1 MNKENGYIIKNGRI
15 IDPAQNI
22 DTKGDI
28 AVLDG
33 KIVKPETL
41 KSPEIIDASGLVV
54 APGFIDLHVHLRQ
67 PGGTHKETIATGTR
81 AAAAGGFTAV
91 VPMPNTSPAA
101 DNVGAI
107 EYLKRHIAQSGVVK
121 VHLCA
126 ALTTGLKGENMAGIG
141 SLKQNGVVALSD
153 DGRCVQNHEVM
164 RHIMEYAHSFDLPV
178 FDHCEDE
185 NLAGDG
191 VMHEGYWSTVL
202 GLSGIPAAS
211 EELMVE
217 RDIIMAEIT
226 GTRIHIQHISAMGS
240 VRKVRE
246 AQSRG
251 VAVSAEVTP
260 HHIALTDEK
269 LKHFDTNFKMNPP
282 LMSEKHRMA
291 LIDGLKDGTI
301 AAIATDHAPH
311 TATEKLVEIDYAPF
325 GIVGLETALPV
336 CLTELYHKQHLTLP
350 QLVSKFTD
358 GPASIL
364 KMDTGH
370 LKEGGCADITIFDP
384 DCKQTIDTASFY
396 SKSCNT
402 PFGDCELRGKVKA
415 TIVDGV
421 FIYSDMPGIKGT
433 I

>member
-1 MNKENGYIIKNGRI
+1 MTKKNEYIIENGRI

-22 DTKGDI
+22 DEIGSI
-28 AVLDG
+28 AVKNG
-33 KIVKPETL
+33 VIVKPSDL
-41 KSPEIIDASGLVV
+41 DSPEVIDASGFVV
-54 APGFIDLHVHLRQ
+54 APGFIDIHVHLRQ

-91 VPMPNTSPAA
+91 VPMPNTSPVA

-107 EYLKRHIAQSGVVK
+107 EYLKRHISQSGVVK

-126 ALTTGLKGENMAGIG
+126 ALTAGLKGENMSGIG

-164 RHIMEYAHSFDLPV
+164 RHIMEYAQSFDLPV
-178 FDHCEDE
+178 LDHCEDE

-202 GLSGIPAAS
+202 GLRGIPAAS

-217 RDIIMAEIT
+217 RDIMMSEIT
-226 GTRIHIQHISAMGS
+226 GARIHIQHISSMGS

-251 VAVSAEVTP
+251 INVSAEVTP
-260 HHIALTDEK
+260 HHIALTDEN
-269 LKHFDTNFKMNPP
+269 LKYFDPNFKMNPP
-282 LMSEKHRMA
+282 LMSEEHRLA
-291 LIDGLKDGTI
+291 LIEGLKDGTI
-301 AAIATDHAPH
+301 VAIATDHAPH
-311 TATEKLVEIDYAPF
+311 TATDKLVEIDYAPF

-336 CLTELYHKQHLTLP
+336 CLSELYHKKHLTLS

-358 GPASIL
+358 GPASVL
-364 KMDTGH
+364 KLDTGH
-370 LKEGGCADITIFDP
+370 LKEGAPADITIFDP
-384 DCKQTIDTASFY
+384 DCVQTIDASTFY
-396 SKSCNT
+396 SKSSNT
-402 PFGDCELRGKVKA
+402 PFDGCEFRGKVKA
-415 TIVDGV
+415 TVIDGE
-421 FIYSDMPGIKGT
+421 FIYSDLEGVEGQI
-433 I
+433 

>member
-1 MNKENGYIIKNGRI
+1 MNKKKGYILKNGRI
-15 IDPAQNI
+15 IDPTQNI
-22 DTKGDI
+22 DAKGDI
-28 AVLDG
+28 AVFDG

-67 PGGTHKETIATGTR
+67 PGGTDKETIATGTR
-81 AAAAGGFTAV
+81 AAAAGGFTAI
-91 VPMPNTSPAA
+91 VPMPNTSPVA

-107 EYLKRHIAQSGVVK
+107 EYLKRHIAQSSVVK
-121 VHLCA
+121 IHLCA
-126 ALTTGLKGENMAGIG
+126 ALTIGLKGENMSGIG

-153 DGRCVQNHEVM
+153 DGRCVQNHEIM
-164 RHIMEYAHSFDLPV
+164 RHIMEYAQSFDLPI
-178 FDHCEDE
+178 FDHCEDD
-185 NLAGDG
+185 NLVGKG

-202 GLSGIPAAS
+202 GLRGIPAAS

-226 GTRIHIQHISAMGS
+226 GARIHIQHISAMGS

-251 VAVSAEVTP
+251 VAVTAEVTP
-260 HHIALTDEK
+260 HHISLLDEN
-269 LKHFDTNFKMNPP
+269 LKHFDPNFKMNPP
-282 LMSEKHRMA
+282 LMSEKHRTA
-291 LIDGLKDGTI
+291 LIEGLKDGTI

-311 TATEKLVEIDYAPF
+311 TPTDKLVEIDYAPF
-325 GIVGLETALPV
+325 GIIGLETALPV
-336 CLTELYHKQHLTLP
+336 CLTELYHKKHLTLP

-364 KMDTGH
+364 KIDTGH
-370 LKEGGCADITIFDP
+370 LKEGSCADITIFDSEST
-384 DCKQTIDTASFY
+384 QTVDVTKFY
-396 SKSCNT
+396 SKSSNT
-402 PFGDCELRGKVKA
+402 PFGGCEFRGKVKA
-415 TIVDGV
+415 TIVDGS
-421 FIYSDMPGIKGT
+421 FIYSDLPGIKGA

>member
-1 MNKENGYIIKNGRI
+1 MNRKNGYILKNGRI

-22 DTKGDI
+22 DAKGDI
-28 AVLDG
+28 AVLNG

-41 KSPEIIDASGLVV
+41 KSPEIIDVSGLVV

-91 VPMPNTSPAA
+91 VPMPNTSPAT
-101 DNVGAI
+101 DNVGAV
-107 EYLKRHIAQSGVVK
+107 EYLKRHITQSAAVK

-126 ALTTGLKGENMAGIG
+126 ALTKELKGENMASIG
-141 SLKQNGVVALSD
+141 SLKQNGIVALSD
-153 DGRCVQNHEVM
+153 DGKCVQNHEIM
-164 RHIMEYAHSFDLPV
+164 RHIMEYAQSFDLPI

-185 NLAGDG
+185 NLASDG

-202 GLSGIPAAS
+202 GLRGIPAAS

-226 GTRIHIQHISAMGS
+226 GARIHIQHISAMGS

-251 VAVSAEVTP
+251 VTVTAEVTP

-269 LKHFDTNFKMNPP
+269 LKHFDPNFKMNPP
-282 LMSEKHRMA
+282 LMSEKHRLA

-311 TATEKLVEIDYAPF
+311 TATDKLVEIDYAPF

-336 CLTELYHKQHLTLP
+336 CLTELYHKKHLTLS
-350 QLVSKFTD
+350 QLVSKFTE

-370 LKEGGCADITIFDP
+370 LKEGGCADLTIFDP
-384 DCKQTIDTASFY
+384 DAKQTIDISKFH

-402 PFGDCELRGKVKA
+402 PFGGCEFRGKVKA
-415 TIVDGV
+415 TIVDGEFV
-421 FIYSDMPGIKGT
+421 YSDLPDIQGT